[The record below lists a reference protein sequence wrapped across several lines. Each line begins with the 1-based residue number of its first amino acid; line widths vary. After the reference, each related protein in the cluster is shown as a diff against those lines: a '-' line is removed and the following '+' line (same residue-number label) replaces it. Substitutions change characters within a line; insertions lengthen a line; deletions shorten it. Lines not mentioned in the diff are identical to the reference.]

1 MFGWVGCVVYHAF
14 FYVYYFGTGYLAVI
28 GIKWTARG
36 LPICYKSDTHLRSNY
51 TAILI
56 NLPKCSYTKI
66 SLTSISLYIFHPSI
80 PFIMNKWTTFGKLI
94 HSSNINK
101 VSFFFFLCLC
111 NKRWGRSSSWLYLL
125 LKVWSSTPWS
135 PLGQN
140 SLISS
145 VWVNAPLAQN
155 ERSLAFSRCT
165 NNSYILG
172 VP

>member
-80 PFIMNKWTTFGKLI
+80 PLIMNKWTTFGKLI

-101 VSFFFFLCLC
+101 VSFFFFYVCVIRGGAGAHLGFICC
-111 NKRWGRSSSWLYLL
+111 WRCGAPLL
-125 LKVWSSTPWS
+125 DLLWDKT
-135 PLGQN
+135 
-140 SLISS
+140 LISS

-155 ERSLAFSRCT
+155 ERSHVFSRCT